1 MVSKRP
7 SVENRLKSAEI
18 QCFRRHPVFFDIYF
32 VIWLSQYW
40 TIKKRVMQMNEKVQK
55 EGADR

>member
-1 MVSKRP
+1 MRY
-7 SVENRLKSAEI
+7 SVFGGILYFGI
-18 QCFRRHPVFFDIYF
+18 FFVIYF

-40 TIKKRVMQMNEKVQK
+40 TIKKRVMQMNEKVQR